1 MNAPTVIYK
10 SIVGKGII
18 ASRFSPESSMIVVWV
33 KEETLDAIIG
43 HELTL
48 EGEVLTV
55 YPKKDYK
62 FFLVGEQIH

>member
-1 MNAPTVIYK
+1 MNEKVVYK
-10 SIVGKGII
+10 SIVGKGVI

-33 KEETLDAIIG
+33 KEETRDAIIG
-43 HELTL
+43 EHLTT